1 MARLSGED
9 NNNNNNSNSINNKDA
24 GADYKS
30 YLKRII
36 YLNLLFY
43 FIAYSSIS
51 YTLVLGHSLFLKKA
65 GPEFIPVSFIV
76 LNSLLVL
83 FEIALLTLDK
93 IPEFKVL
100 VFALTAGTIYTI
112 LCNIYFFEYNNYLI
126 YFFYFVFGYIF
137 IILTLFGYLTYLND
151 LLPLR
156 AQKKYMPYIHGASSL
171 GAVISGFSLNFLLPV
186 IMVSGVL
193 NLVVVL
199 NIIGL
204 VLIFIIDHN
213 YRKMKSK
220 AALEPSAAD
229 EADKNKAAAESSS
242 LSLPSSPSLDP
253 AEEAGATGFM
263 PEEGFVEAGSEDG
276 VAVKMSLNEAPG
288 GRSESA
294 PEKGGPKK
302 NDTLFQR
309 LREVFIYAKNT
320 DLAYYLIII
329 TFIVNF
335 KEAVIDFVFSSRLA
349 EEFAGVDEMA
359 AFSGTFRAVNMLVVM
374 AAQFFI
380 LKPFLNNY
388 SVAAAMLVMP
398 FAVIPLSAVGLVFY
412 FFSTVISLKFFY
424 EISVKCF
431 NRPAVGIFTNAIAGR
446 KTQIFVFYEMSAYS
460 SKILA
465 GVVIYMLKPWFGTYY
480 FIYLILISALI
491 YYYYSSKLEPAYIG
505 ALESSLKAKT
515 SEERIAAINRINYL
529 PAAKAVEALA
539 PLLKSDG
546 FEERFNAVN
555 KIAGFEGASR
565 FLYEALDYQS
575 DPRIT
580 ATIISKLSTDPKTA
594 AAISDAINGRGEA
607 GFRLRLDA
615 LFNHE
620 NRRVRANLIEGF
632 SNFLNDGG
640 AAAISARLCSYL
652 NDADYRIRSAAVIS
666 VLCLSEDTLEMKK
679 AIDGLY
685 DMSVSA
691 DHKARASAAFVMGR
705 LKSRAF
711 ISALAGLVND
721 DEAGVRNYSAIAL
734 INIGG
739 AGPEE
744 ILRGRLA
751 GESDAK
757 VMATIENG
765 FKAMTNTGRTAIFN
779 MLKNHSVE
787 FRNRAAA
794 IFKNIDIDENCQ
806 LAAKI
811 LLINSDEVKLELF
824 KSISAHAGDLNFIK
838 FIDLLIS
845 PKGALD
851 FNEFENIALANK
863 FKLETIYFELYG
875 AIAPLLKNENSRF
888 ISNLIDICTAAINYK
903 KSLSAD
909 AAINTVS
916 QAAPQKIKSDIA
928 GNDVNKKNAENNI
941 ALQREIDLSYI
952 NTSDLLDFIFE
963 CAAISSANYEN
974 VIKNFSSALSQD
986 PAISSYAAELIETI
1000 LDDEIAKKIVNLIE
1014 VYKDSL

>member
-9 NNNNNNSNSINNKDA
+9 NNKD
-24 GADYKS
+24 GGYKS
-30 YLKRII
+30 SLKLII

-43 FIAYSSIS
+43 FTAYSSIS
-51 YTLVLGHSLFLKKA
+51 YTLVLSHSLFLKKA
-65 GPEFIPVSFIV
+65 GPEFIPASFIV

-100 VFALTAGTIYTI
+100 VFSIIAGTAYTI

-156 AQKKYMPYIHGASSL
+156 TQKKYMPYIHGASSL

-193 NLVVVL
+193 NLIVAL
-199 NIIGL
+199 NIISL

-220 AALEPSAAD
+220 AGLEPSAAD
-229 EADKNKAAAESSS
+229 EADKNKSAAESSS
-242 LSLPSSPSLDP
+242 LSLPSSPSLEP
-253 AEEAGATGFM
+253 AEEEAVVSGFM
-263 PEEGFVEAGSEDG
+263 PEEGFAEAGSEDG
-276 VAVKMSLNEAPG
+276 VAVKMSLNEAAG
-288 GRSESA
+288 GRSEAA
-294 PEKGGPKK
+294 PEKGWSKK
-302 NDTLFQR
+302 SDTLFQR
-309 LREVFIYAKNT
+309 LREAFRYAKNT

-398 FAVIPLSAVGLVFY
+398 LAVIPLSAVSLVFY

-431 NRPAVGIFTNAIAGR
+431 NRPAVGIFTNAISGR
-446 KTQIFVFYEMSAYS
+446 KTQIFVFYEISAYS
-460 SKILA
+460 AKILA
-465 GVVIYMLKPWFGTYY
+465 GAVLYTLKPWLGTYY

-539 PLLKSDG
+539 PLLKSGG

-580 ATIISKLSTDPKTA
+580 ATIISKLSTDPKAA

-607 GFRLRLDA
+607 SFRLRLDA

-632 SNFLNDGG
+632 SNFSNDRG

-652 NDADYRIRSAAVIS
+652 NDTDYRIRSAAVIS
-666 VLCLSEDTLEMKK
+666 VLCLSEDTFEMKK

-691 DHKARASAAFVMGR
+691 DHKARSSAAFVMGR

-721 DEAGVRNYSAIAL
+721 DETGVRNYSAIAL

-739 AGPEE
+739 AGHEE
-744 ILRGRLA
+744 ILRARLA
-751 GESDAK
+751 RESDAK
-757 VMATIENG
+757 VVATIENG
-765 FKAMTNTGRTAIFN
+765 FKAMTNTGRAAIFN

-806 LAAKI
+806 LAVKI

-824 KSISAHAGDLNFIK
+824 KSISAHSDDLNFIK
-838 FIDLLIS
+838 FINLLIS
-845 PKGALD
+845 PKGAFD
-851 FNEFENIALANK
+851 FNEYENIALANK

-875 AIAPLLKNENSRF
+875 AIAPLLKVENSRF
-888 ISNLIDICTAAINYK
+888 ISNLIDICTAAINLK
-903 KSLSAD
+903 KSPSAD
-909 AAINTVS
+909 AAANTAS
-916 QAAPQKIKSDIA
+916 QAAPQKIKTGRA
-928 GNDVNKKNAENNI
+928 GNDINEINAENNI
-941 ALQREIDLSYI
+941 ALQREIDLSDI
-952 NTSDLLDFIFE
+952 NTSDLLNFIFE
-963 CAAISSANYEN
+963 CAAISSGNYES

-986 PAISSYAAELIETI
+986 PTISSYAAELIETV

-1014 VYKDSL
+1014 IYKDSL